1 MANEKKNGTLEEI
14 IVEML
19 KEGKAV
25 RIPLKDV
32 VDKMQENVKAAED
45 AQEAVQP
52 ETEKSEAVPQGGQ
65 VKTVPINIH
74 IDNLHIHMD
83 ERMTSYNNFEGDSDE
98 TDEPDEDEPEDIDV
112 DAMIGLI
119 KARTGLCEKVILAVL
134 AAQEEY
140 LDSIWGENMDEV
152 DKLQENVKA
161 AEDVQEAVQ
170 PETEKSEAVPQGGQ
184 VKTVPINIHID
195 NLHIH
200 MDERMTSYNNF
211 EGDSDETDEPD
222 EDEPEDIDVDVMIGL
237 IKAKTG
243 LCEKVILTVL
253 AAQEEYLDSIW
264 GENMDEEDKA

>member
-83 ERMTSYNNFEGDSDE
+83 ERMTSYNNFEGDS
-98 TDEPDEDEPEDIDV
+98 
-112 DAMIGLI
+112 MKRMSLM
-119 KARTGLCEKVILAVL
+119 RTSRRTLM
-134 AAQEEY
+134 
-140 LDSIWGENMDEV
+140 WM
-152 DKLQENVKA
+152 
-161 AEDVQEAVQ
+161 
-170 PETEKSEAVPQGGQ
+170 
-184 VKTVPINIHID
+184 
-195 NLHIH
+195 
-200 MDERMTSYNNF
+200 R
-211 EGDSDETDEPD
+211 
-222 EDEPEDIDVDVMIGL
+222 
-237 IKAKTG
+237 
-243 LCEKVILTVL
+243 
-253 AAQEEYLDSIW
+253 
-264 GENMDEEDKA
+264 